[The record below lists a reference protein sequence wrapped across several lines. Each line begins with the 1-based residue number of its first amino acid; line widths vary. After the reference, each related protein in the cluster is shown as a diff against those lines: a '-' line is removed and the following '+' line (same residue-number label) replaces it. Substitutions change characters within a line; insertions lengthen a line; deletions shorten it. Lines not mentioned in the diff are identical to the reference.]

1 MSALRNPCALRDA
14 LTEISLASS
23 DIRCFSTGGSVSAE
37 EAKERADEIA
47 RKAASIQQMVQE
59 CLTR

>member
-1 MSALRNPCALRDA
+1 MTGLSDPFKLRDA

-23 DIRCFSTGGSVSAE
+23 DLRCFSAGGSVSAE